1 MTSRRTKSGVHFHWS
16 LLFSIHNAFSFQL
29 FSRFSI
35 SVRHFACTENKSN
48 SLSFSL
54 FSIMSYLKLKID
66 LLHFVVVE
74 WILVCFKDFK
84 FVAWRH
90 QNLKNFWRFFLTFC
104 DWDLFCWGGENKIIE
119 EIYFHENFSHF
130 SLHKFFFVQSRFV
143 GISDWKFLKNLRT

>member
-16 LLFSIHNAFSFQL
+16 LLFSIHNAFSFL
-29 FSRFSI
+29 IFSRFSI

-90 QNLKNFWRFFLTFC
+90 QNLKTFDDSFSLFVIEINFV
-104 DWDLFCWGGENKIIE
+104 EEVKIKLLRKYI
-119 EIYFHENFSHF
+119 FMNFSHF